1 FVGTPFVRRLVAD
14 GWDVALLSRRAPAEP
29 RADGV
34 RAYPGELSDPAAL
47 LLGAAPPALA
57 APEPVV
63 SGPEAT
69 QGVSRTVYHGNFGV
83 VREQRRIPLRS
94 GRNLVR
100 YEGVAR
106 HIDPTSVSIRSLTA
120 PGGVGVREQ
129 NYQFDLVSPDA
140 LLEKSV
146 GRPVRYV
153 ALDAQGVRRVVV
165 EGTLLSPP
173 SSGGVVVR
181 TADGRFVLNPY
192 GMVEVGDV
200 TSGLV
205 SRPSLLWTL
214 DVAQAGEHDAQ
225 VSYITGGIT
234 WKADY
239 VAVVRDDEARVDLTG
254 WVTLD
259 NRSGATYR
267 DARLQLMAGDVRRVQ
282 DVVALEVLASAAD
295 RGPPPPPPAPAFAQ
309 EAFFEYH
316 LYTLD
321 GATTVANNE
330 TKQMSLLSATDVGV
344 ARRLVFDVAAPW
356 WASRARR
363 PGDGTSTTGDKLGI
377 VLELRNSRE
386 NRMGMP
392 LPRGKVRVYKGDRT
406 GNLQFIGEDLVDHT
420 PRDETVRLYIGDAF
434 DVVGERRVMDERAIS
449 NRERERTV
457 QVTIRNHKDT
467 AAQVAVVE
475 HLQGAWE
482 MVRSSQRHE
491 KKDATTVEFPL
502 NVPRDGEIVVTYT
515 YRWRW

>member
-1 FVGTPFVRRLVAD
+1 MKPSFRTL
-14 GWDVALLSRRAPAEP
+14 
-29 RADGV
+29 
-34 RAYPGELSDPAAL
+34 AAL
-47 LLGAAPPALA
+47 LVCAAAPLA
-57 APEPVV
+57 AQEPVV

-69 QGVSRTVYHGNFGV
+69 RGVSLTVYNGGFGV
-83 VREQRRIPLRS
+83 VREQRPISLRA

-100 YEGVAR
+100 YEGVAQ
-106 HIDPTSVSIRSLTA
+106 HIDPTSLAIRSLTA
-120 PGGVGVREQ
+120 PGALAVREQ
-129 NYQFDLVSPDA
+129 NYQFDLVSPAA
-140 LLEKSV
+140 LLERSV
-146 GRPVRYV
+146 GKTVRYTSV
-153 ALDAQGVRRVVV
+153 GPDGVRRVLL
-165 EGTLLSPP
+165 EGTLLSAP

-181 TADGRFVLNPY
+181 TADGRIVLNPE
-192 GMVEVGDV
+192 GTVEVGDL
-200 TSGLV
+200 TGGLV
-205 SRPSLLWTL
+205 SRPSLLWAL
-214 DVAQAGEHDAQ
+214 DVSQPGEHDTQ
-225 VSYITGGIT
+225 VSYITSGIG

-239 VAVVRDDEARVDLTG
+239 VAVVREDETRVDLTG

-282 DVVALEVLASAAD
+282 DMVVMEELSMRAD
-295 RGPPPPPPAPAFAQ
+295 RTVPTAAPPPPPAFAQ

-321 GATTVANNE
+321 GTTTVANNE
-330 TKQMSLLSATDVGV
+330 TKQMSLLSAADVGV
-344 ARRLVFDVAAPW
+344 SRRLVFDVAAPW
-356 WASRARR
+356 WMHRARR

-377 VLELRNSRE
+377 VLEVRNSRE

-392 LPRGKVRVYKGDRT
+392 LPRGRVRVYKGDRT
-406 GNLQFIGEDLVDHT
+406 GNLQFVGEDLVDHT

-434 DVVGERRVMDERAIS
+434 DVVGERKVMDERAIS
-449 NRERERTV
+449 NREREQTV

-482 MVRSSQRHE
+482 MVRSSQRFE
-491 KKDATTVEFPL
+491 KEDATTVEFPL
-502 NVPRDGEIVVTYT
+502 NVPRDGEVVVTYT

>member
-1 FVGTPFVRRLVAD
+1 MKPLFRTL
-14 GWDVALLSRRAPAEP
+14 
-29 RADGV
+29 
-34 RAYPGELSDPAAL
+34 AAL
-47 LLGAAPPALA
+47 HLCAAPLA
-57 APEPVV
+57 AQEPVV

-69 QGVSRTVYHGNFGV
+69 SGVSLTVYNGSFGV
-83 VREQRRIPLRS
+83 VREQRRIPLRA

-100 YEGVAR
+100 YEGVAQ
-106 HIDPTSVSIRSLTA
+106 HIDPTSLAIRSLTA
-120 PGGVGVREQ
+120 PGAVGVREQ
-129 NYQFDLVSPDA
+129 NYQFDLVSPAA
-140 LLEKSV
+140 LLERSV
-146 GRPVRYV
+146 GKTVRYTSV
-153 ALDAQGVRRVVV
+153 GPDGVRRVLL
-165 EGTLLSPP
+165 EGTLLSAP

-181 TADGRFVLNPY
+181 TADGRIVLNPE
-192 GMVEVGDV
+192 GTVEVGDL
-200 TSGLV
+200 TGGLV
-205 SRPSLLWTL
+205 SRPSLLWAL
-214 DVAQAGEHDAQ
+214 DVTQAGEHDTQ
-225 VSYITGGIT
+225 VSYITSGIT

-239 VAVVRDDEARVDLTG
+239 VAVVREDETRVDLTG

-282 DVVALEVLASAAD
+282 DVVAMEELSMRAD
-295 RGPPPPPPAPAFAQ
+295 RAVPTAAPPPPPAFAQ

-321 GATTVANNE
+321 GTTTVANNE
-330 TKQMSLLSATDVGV
+330 TKQMSLLSAADVGV
-344 ARRLVFDVAAPW
+344 SRRLVFDVAAPW
-356 WASRARR
+356 WAYRPRR
-363 PGDGTSTTGDKLGI
+363 PGDGTSTVGDKLGI
-377 VLELRNSRE
+377 VLEVRNSRE

-392 LPRGKVRVYKGDRT
+392 LPRGRVRVYKGDRT
-406 GNLQFIGEDLVDHT
+406 GNLQFVGEDLVDHT

-449 NRERERTV
+449 NREREQTV

-482 MVRSSQRHE
+482 MVRSSQRFE

>member
-1 FVGTPFVRRLVAD
+1 MKPLFRTL
-14 GWDVALLSRRAPAEP
+14 
-29 RADGV
+29 
-34 RAYPGELSDPAAL
+34 AAL
-47 LLGAAPPALA
+47 LLCAAWPLA
-57 APEPVV
+57 AQEPVV

-69 QGVSRTVYHGNFGV
+69 SGVSLTVYNGNFGV
-83 VREQRRIPLRS
+83 VREQRRIPLRA

-100 YEGVAR
+100 YEGVAQ
-106 HIDPTSVSIRSLTA
+106 HIDPTSLAIRSLTA
-120 PGGVGVREQ
+120 PGAVGVREQ
-129 NYQFDLVSPDA
+129 NYQFDLVSPAA
-140 LLEKSV
+140 LLERSV
-146 GRPVRYV
+146 GKTVRYTSV
-153 ALDAQGVRRVVV
+153 GPDGVRRVLL
-165 EGTLLSPP
+165 EGTLLSAP

-181 TADGRFVLNPY
+181 TADGRIVLNPE
-192 GMVEVGDV
+192 GTIEVGDL
-200 TSGLV
+200 TGGLV
-205 SRPSLLWTL
+205 SRPSLLWAL
-214 DVAQAGEHDAQ
+214 DVAQAGEHDTQ
-225 VSYITGGIT
+225 VSYITSGIT

-239 VAVVRDDEARVDLTG
+239 VAVVREDETRVDLTG

-282 DVVALEVLASAAD
+282 DVVALEEMVVTARASAA
-295 RGPPPPPPAPAFAQ
+295 PPPPPAPAFAQ

-321 GATTVANNE
+321 GTTTVANNE

-344 ARRLVFDVAAPW
+344 SRRLVFDVAAPW
-356 WASRARR
+356 WVHRPRR

-377 VLELRNSRE
+377 VLEVRNSRE

-392 LPRGKVRVYKGDRT
+392 LPRGRVRVYKGDRT
-406 GNLQFIGEDLVDHT
+406 GNLQFVGEDRVDHT

-434 DVVGERRVMDERAIS
+434 DVVGERKVMDERAIS
-449 NRERERTV
+449 NREREQTV

-482 MVRSSQRHE
+482 MVRSSQRFE

-502 NVPRDGEIVVTYT
+502 NVPRDGEVVVTYT

>member
-1 FVGTPFVRRLVAD
+1 MTPASVRTLA
-14 GWDVALLSRRAPAEP
+14 
-29 RADGV
+29 
-34 RAYPGELSDPAAL
+34 AAL
-47 LLGAAPPALA
+47 LLSAAGPLA
-57 APEPVV
+57 AAAQEPVV

-69 QGVSRTVYHGNFGV
+69 RGVSLTVYNGNFGV
-83 VREQRRIPLRS
+83 VREQRRIPLRT

-106 HIDPTSVSIRSLTA
+106 YIDPTSVAIRSLTA
-120 PGGVGVREQ
+120 PGAVGVREQ
-129 NYQFDLVSPDA
+129 NYQFDLVSPEA

-146 GRPVRYV
+146 GRTVRYV
-153 ALDAQGVRRVVV
+153 TTDAQGARRIVV

-181 TADGRFVLNPY
+181 TADGRFVLNPH
-192 GMVEVGDV
+192 GMVQVGDV
-200 TSGLV
+200 TDGLV

-214 DVAQAGEHDAQ
+214 DVAQAGEHETQ
-225 VSYITGGIT
+225 VSYITSGMT

-239 VAVVRDDEARVDLTG
+239 VAVVREDETRVDLTG

-282 DVVALEVLASAAD
+282 DAVALEGLVVTARGD
-295 RGPPPPPPAPAFAQ
+295 RMPPPPPPAPAFAQ

-321 GATTVANNE
+321 GTTTVANNE

-344 ARRLVFDVAAPW
+344 TRRLVFDVGAPW
-356 WASRARR
+356 WMSRARQ
-363 PGDGTSTTGDKLGI
+363 PGTGTSTAGDKLGI
-377 VLELRNSRE
+377 VLEVRNSRE

-392 LPRGKVRVYKGDRT
+392 LPRGRVRVYKGDRT
-406 GNLQFIGEDLVDHT
+406 GSLQFIGEDLVDHT
-420 PRDETVRLYIGDAF
+420 PRDETVRLYVGDAF
-434 DVVGERRVMDERAIS
+434 DVVGERRVMDARQVSERVQ
-449 NRERERTV
+449 EQTV
-457 QVTIRNHKDT
+457 QVSIRNHKDA

-475 HLQGAWE
+475 HLQGDWE
-482 MVRSSQRHE
+482 ILRSSHRWE

-502 NVPRDGEIVVTYT
+502 TVPRDGETVVTYT
-515 YRWRW
+515 YRRRW

>member
-1 FVGTPFVRRLVAD
+1 MSSSFRFLA
-14 GWDVALLSRRAPAEP
+14 
-29 RADGV
+29 
-34 RAYPGELSDPAAL
+34 AAL
-47 LLGAAPPALA
+47 LLCAAPPALA
-57 APEPVV
+57 AQEPVV
-63 SGPEAT
+63 SGPEAAR
-69 QGVSRTVYHGNFGV
+69 GVSLTVYNGNFGV

-106 HIDPTSVSIRSLTA
+106 HIDPTSVAIRSLTA
-120 PGGVGVREQ
+120 PGAVAVREQ
-129 NYQFDLVSPDA
+129 NYQFDLVSPEA

-146 GRPVRYV
+146 GRTVRYV
-153 ALDAQGVRRVVV
+153 ALDAQGARRIVV

-181 TADGRFVLNPY
+181 TADGRFVLNPH

-200 TSGLV
+200 TDGLV
-205 SRPSLLWTL
+205 SRPSLLWSL
-214 DVAQAGEHDAQ
+214 DVTQAGEHDTQ
-225 VSYITGGIT
+225 VSYITGGMT

-239 VAVVRDDEARVDLTG
+239 VAVVREDEARVDLTG

-267 DARLQLMAGDVRRVQ
+267 DARLQLMAGDVRRIQ
-282 DVVALEVLASAAD
+282 DVALEGLVVTAQAE
-295 RGPPPPPPAPAFAQ
+295 RMPPPPPPAPAFAQ

-321 GATTVANNE
+321 GTTTVANNE
-330 TKQMSLLSATDVGV
+330 TKQMSLLSATDAGV

-406 GNLQFIGEDLVDHT
+406 GNLQFVGEDLVDHT

-434 DVVGERRVMDERAIS
+434 DVVGERKVMDTRQVSDRVQEQ
-449 NRERERTV
+449 TV
-457 QVTIRNHKDT
+457 QVSIRNHKDA

-475 HLQGAWE
+475 HLQGDWE
-482 MVRSSQRHE
+482 ILRSSHRWE
-491 KKDATTVEFPL
+491 KKDATTVELPL
-502 NVPRDGEIVVTYT
+502 SVPRDGETVVTYT

>member
-1 FVGTPFVRRLVAD
+1 MTSPIRLFA
-14 GWDVALLSRRAPAEP
+14 
-29 RADGV
+29 
-34 RAYPGELSDPAAL
+34 AAL
-47 LLGAAPPALA
+47 LLCAAPRA
-57 APEPVV
+57 AAAQEPVV

-69 QGVSRTVYHGNFGV
+69 RGVSLTVYNGNFAV
-83 VREQRRIPLRS
+83 VREERRIPLRA
-94 GRNLVR
+94 GRSLVR
-100 YEGVAR
+100 YEGVAQQ
-106 HIDPTSVSIRSLTA
+106 IDPTSVSIRSLTA
-120 PGGVGVREQ
+120 PGAVGVREQ
-129 NYQFDLVSPDA
+129 NYQFDLVSPSA

-146 GRPVRYV
+146 GKPVRYF

-181 TADGRFVLNPY
+181 TADGRFVLNPE

-225 VSYITGGIT
+225 VSYITGGIA

-239 VAVVRDDEARVDLTG
+239 VAVVREDETRVDLTG

-282 DVVALEVLASAAD
+282 DVVAQEEMAM
-295 RGPPPPPPAPAFAQ
+295 RGGRAVPVAPPPPPAFAQ

-321 GATTVANNE
+321 GTTTVANNE
-330 TKQMSLLSATDVGV
+330 TKQMSLLAAADVGV
-344 ARRLVFDVAAPW
+344 TRRLVFDVAAPW
-356 WASRARR
+356 WSQRARR

-377 VLELRNSRE
+377 VLEVRNTRE

-434 DVVGERRVMDERAIS
+434 DVVGERKVMDTRQVSERVQ
-449 NRERERTV
+449 EQTV
-457 QVTIRNHKDT
+457 QVTIRNHKDGP
-467 AAQVAVVE
+467 AQVAVVE
-475 HLQGAWE
+475 HLRGDWE
-482 MVRSSQRHE
+482 ILRSSHRSE

-502 NVPRDGEIVVTYT
+502 AVPRDGEVVVTYT
-515 YRWRW
+515 VRWRW

>member
-1 FVGTPFVRRLVAD
+1 MKASLRTL
-14 GWDVALLSRRAPAEP
+14 
-29 RADGV
+29 
-34 RAYPGELSDPAAL
+34 AAL
-47 LLGAAPPALA
+47 LLSAAPLA
-57 APEPVV
+57 AAAQEPVV

-69 QGVSRTVYHGNFGV
+69 RGVSLTVYNGNFAV
-83 VREQRRIPLRS
+83 VREQRLIPLRA

-100 YEGVAR
+100 YEGVAQQ
-106 HIDPTSVSIRSLTA
+106 IDPTSIAIRSLTA
-120 PGGVGVREQ
+120 PGAVAVREQ
-129 NYQFDLVSPDA
+129 NYQFDLVSPNA

-146 GRPVRYV
+146 GKTVRYV
-153 ALDAQGVRRVVV
+153 SLDDRGVRRVVV

-192 GMVEVGDV
+192 GTVEVGDV
-200 TSGLV
+200 AAGLV

-214 DVAQAGEHDAQ
+214 DATQAGEHDTQ
-225 VSYITGGIT
+225 VSYIANGIS

-239 VAVVRDDEARVDLTG
+239 VAVVRDDESRVDLTG

-259 NRSGATYR
+259 NRSGAAYR
-267 DARLQLMAGDVRRVQ
+267 DARLQLMAGDVRRIAEGYAAAEVQ
-282 DVVALEVLASAAD
+282 ARSRVPMAA
-295 RGPPPPPPAPAFAQ
+295 PPQPAFAQ

-321 GATTVANNE
+321 GTTTVANNE
-330 TKQMSLLSATDVGV
+330 TKQMSLLAATDVGV
-344 ARRLVFDVAAPW
+344 TRRLVFDVAAPW

-377 VLELRNSRE
+377 VLEVRNTRE

-420 PRDETVRLYIGDAF
+420 PQGETVRLYIGDAF
-434 DVVGERRVMDERAIS
+434 DVVGERRVMDTRQVSERVQ
-449 NRERERTV
+449 EQTV
-457 QVTIRNHKDT
+457 QVTIRNHKEGP
-467 AAQVAVVE
+467 AQVSVVE
-475 HLQGAWE
+475 HLQGDWE
-482 MVRSSQRHE
+482 ILRSSHRSE

-502 NVPRDGEIVVTYT
+502 TVPQGGEVVVTYT

>member
-1 FVGTPFVRRLVAD
+1 MKSSFRTL
-14 GWDVALLSRRAPAEP
+14 
-29 RADGV
+29 
-34 RAYPGELSDPAAL
+34 AAL
-47 LLGAAPPALA
+47 LLCAAPLA
-57 APEPVV
+57 AAAQEPVV

-69 QGVSRTVYHGNFGV
+69 RGVSLTVYNGNFGV
-83 VREQRRIPLRS
+83 VREERRIPLRA

-100 YEGVAR
+100 YEGVAQQ
-106 HIDPTSVSIRSLTA
+106 IDPTSVAIRSLTA
-120 PGGVGVREQ
+120 PGAVAVREQ
-129 NYQFDLVSPDA
+129 NYQFDLVSPNA

-146 GRPVRYV
+146 GKTVRYFS
-153 ALDAQGVRRVVV
+153 LDDRGVRRVVV
-165 EGTLLSPP
+165 EGTLISPP

-181 TADGRFVLNPY
+181 TADGRFVLNPT
-192 GMVEVGDV
+192 GTVEVGDV
-200 TSGLV
+200 AAGLV

-214 DVAQAGEHDAQ
+214 DVAQAGEHDTQ

-239 VAVVRDDEARVDLTG
+239 VAVVRDDETRVDLTG

-282 DVVALEVLASAAD
+282 EDFAMAEVQVRSRVPMA
-295 RGPPPPPPAPAFAQ
+295 PPPQPVFAQ

-321 GATTVANNE
+321 GTTTVANNE

-356 WASRARR
+356 WSQRARQ
-363 PGDGTSTTGDKLGI
+363 PGAGTSTTGDKLGI
-377 VLELRNSRE
+377 VLEVRNTRE

-406 GNLQFIGEDLVDHT
+406 GSLQFIGEDLVDHT
-420 PRDETVRLYIGDAF
+420 PQGETVRLYIGDAF
-434 DVVGERRVMDERAIS
+434 DVVGERKVMDTRQVSERVQ
-449 NRERERTV
+449 EQTV
-457 QVTIRNHKDT
+457 QVTIRNHKEGP
-467 AAQVAVVE
+467 AQVAVVE
-475 HLQGAWE
+475 HLQGDWE
-482 MVRSSQRHE
+482 ILRSSHRSE
-491 KKDATTVEFPL
+491 KKDATTIEFPL
-502 NVPRDGEIVVTYT
+502 AVPQGGEVVVTYT